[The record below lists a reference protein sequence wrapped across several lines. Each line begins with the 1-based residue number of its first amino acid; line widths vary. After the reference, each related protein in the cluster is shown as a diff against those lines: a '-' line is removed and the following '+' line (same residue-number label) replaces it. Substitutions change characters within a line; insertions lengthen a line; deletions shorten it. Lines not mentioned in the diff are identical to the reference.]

1 MLKENLNFDQDC
13 LNDEEEEFY
22 DNDDPDCYCE

>member
-1 MLKENLNFDQDC
+1 MPKENLNFDQDC
-13 LNDEEEEFY
+13 FNDKEEEFY